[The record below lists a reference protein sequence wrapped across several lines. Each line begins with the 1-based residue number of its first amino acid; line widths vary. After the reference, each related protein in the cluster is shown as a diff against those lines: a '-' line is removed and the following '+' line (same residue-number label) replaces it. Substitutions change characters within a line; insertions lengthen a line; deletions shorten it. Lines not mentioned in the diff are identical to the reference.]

1 MNQKNRVKYRLK
13 RLYYAPATVDEETG
27 DVAYATPIRMPD
39 AVSISL
45 SPKGDLIVTYA
56 DAQEIILGRDN
67 AGYDGEAELLRI
79 QESFETDCLGSTKNA
94 DGTIDESEG
103 DNSKPFALLFEF
115 EGDKKGIRHCMFLC
129 YASKQTLDGSNSES
143 KAPTN
148 DKIAIKCRARA
159 DGKIKTKTGDDTTED
174 VYNNWYNAVPG
185 TNAAEAA
192 ATAAAVNQSVD
203 DTNTDEN
210 TDTTDAEE

>member
-13 RLYYAPATVDEETG
+13 RLYYAPATIDETAG
-27 DVAYATPIRMPD
+27 DIAYDTPIRMPD

-79 QESFETDCLGSTKNA
+79 PESFETDCLGSTKNE
-94 DGTIDESEG
+94 DGTIEETTD

-129 YASKQTLDGSNSES
+129 YASKQTLDGSNGET
-143 KAPTN
+143 KTPTN

-159 DGKIKTKTGDDTTED
+159 DGKIKIKTGDSTPAE
-174 VYNNWYNAVPG
+174 VYDNWYNVVPG
-185 TNAAEAA
+185 SVAAEM
-192 ATAAAVNQSVD
+192 AAVNQSVD
-203 DTNTDEN
+203 DEEPVIDEEPDTTNT
-210 TDTTDAEE
+210 EE